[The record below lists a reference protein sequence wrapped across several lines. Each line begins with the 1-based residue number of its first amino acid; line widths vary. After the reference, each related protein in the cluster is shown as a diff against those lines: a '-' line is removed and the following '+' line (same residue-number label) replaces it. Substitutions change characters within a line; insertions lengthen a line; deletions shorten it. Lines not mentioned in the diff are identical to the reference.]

1 MRIVFANQKGGVGKS
16 TLCML
21 FADYLV
27 TKNIDCCIMDI
38 DLQKTISMQ
47 RKKDEQ
53 LFNGS
58 AAPYN
63 VQTFEIKDPTLV
75 NEVMI
80 SAKTV
85 PGAVLFDAPG
95 NISEDGLLPI
105 FVEADV
111 IICPYKYEDKTLDST
126 GVFIQVIQQ
135 LKDKIPTMKPKLLF
149 VPNSIDNRIG
159 TEAELK
165 MWKQTDE
172 IFKNYG
178 MVSPRIPYRAN
189 LQRVNTFSI
198 FSEQIS
204 AVKDSFDFIIAKIFN
219 S

>member
-27 TKNIDCCIMDI
+27 TKGIDCCIMDI

-47 RKKDEQ
+47 RKKDEC

-58 AAPYN
+58 SAPYN
-63 VQTFEIKDPTLV
+63 IQTFEIKDPKLV

-80 SAKTV
+80 NAKAV
-85 PGAVLFDAPG
+85 SGAVLFDAPG
-95 NISEDGLLPI
+95 NISEDGLLPV
-105 FVEADV
+105 FAEADV

-135 LKDKIPTMKPKLLF
+135 LKEKIPTMKPQLLF

-172 IFKNYG
+172 IFQKYG

-204 AVKDSFDFIIAKIFN
+204 IVKDSFEFIITKIF
-219 S
+219 